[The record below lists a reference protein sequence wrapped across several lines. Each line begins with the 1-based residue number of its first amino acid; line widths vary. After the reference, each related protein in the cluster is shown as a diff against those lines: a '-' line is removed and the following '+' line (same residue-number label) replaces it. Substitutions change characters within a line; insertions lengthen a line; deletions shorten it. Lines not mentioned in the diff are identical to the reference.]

1 MKARSSRGTPNSR
14 SCSKSPAWNF
24 PVATT
29 AASGWASMTR
39 PRASRTA
46 ASTTTPGCCT
56 TAHGFWFSNTDRL
69 QERKIMA
76 DTKKVAVV
84 VRDRQ
89 GEALRVAGGL
99 TLADDV
105 IEVFVLDRKL
115 DKNDPDI
122 VKPLELVSD
131 LELKIYSNNPENGY
145 TTITLEEMA
154 KKLLEYDHVVAY

>member
-1 MKARSSRGTPNSR
+1 
-14 SCSKSPAWNF
+14 
-24 PVATT
+24 
-29 AASGWASMTR
+29 
-39 PRASRTA
+39 
-46 ASTTTPGCCT
+46 
-56 TAHGFWFSNTDRL
+56 
-69 QERKIMA
+69 MA